1 MPNARQR
8 RALATTAPTSTP
20 RGRLAW
26 IAGAAIVLVAV
37 ALVGWAILNGSG
49 GRNGGAAN
57 GGPDSGDTKIGI
69 TLAAYQGDALLGGKR
84 VDLGDVI
91 GHGKPVV
98 LNFFAGLCPP
108 CRAEMPGFE
117 RVYERHAGQ
126 FLLVGADVGPFVG
139 LGSHDDAKRLLAE
152 LGITYPA
159 GYVENNPVEQVGIAG
174 MPTTIVYDATGHEV
188 TRHTGLVTED
198 QLEQEVIAL
207 VGSTP

>member
-1 MPNARQR
+1 MVA
-8 RALATTAPTSTP
+8 
-20 RGRLAW
+20 
-26 IAGAAIVLVAV
+26 LVAV
-37 ALVGWAILNGSG
+37 AVIGWAVLNGSG
-49 GRNGGAAN
+49 GPSGGASNGG
-57 GGPDSGDTKIGI
+57 GTKIGI
-69 TLAAYQGDALLGGKR
+69 RLVAYQGDALLGGKR
-84 VDLGDVI
+84 VDLGTVI

-117 RVYERHAGQ
+117 RVHQRHASQ
-126 FLLVGADVGPFVG
+126 FLLVGADIGPFVG

-152 LGITYPA
+152 LAITYPA

-188 TRHTGLVTED
+188 ARHTGLVTED
-198 QLEQEVIAL
+198 QLEQEVGGL